1 MAADGLE
8 FGTHFAKPPHGLRA
22 DQRALRQMLI
32 NLLSNAVKFT
42 PPGGRITV
50 KADIDR
56 KGRFVLSVSDTG
68 IGIAKEDQPK
78 VLLPFNQVDSRLSR
92 KYEGTGLGLPLIKR
106 LMELH
111 GGWLRIDSVLG
122 HGTTV
127 SLLFPHERVISPAEF
142 KAQREAA
149 DTSASDAPPKGT
161 PRRVAGDR

>member
-1 MAADGLE
+1 MDLIEVNDALVNDPTLANADPYGQGWMVVLKPEDWDTVKPTLTVGAQVQAPYEAKMAADGLE

-42 PPGGRITV
+42 PPGGRIAV

-78 VLLPFNQVDSRLSR
+78 VLLPFNKVDSRLSR
-92 KYEGTGLGLPLIKR
+92 K
-106 LMELH
+106 
-111 GGWLRIDSVLG
+111 
-122 HGTTV
+122 
-127 SLLFPHERVISPAEF
+127 
-142 KAQREAA
+142 
-149 DTSASDAPPKGT
+149 
-161 PRRVAGDR
+161 